1 MKISNQPMY
10 SCKRIGTFVLDVKNQ
25 PISMH
30 ESYAITNRSNVPI
43 YAMYPD
49 GSVSELLPSGKVN
62 RPWESEI
69 IQIDTIRRIGTHA
82 LSNDVLPNDHIQLD
96 TTGKIIR
103 YPGYRIE
110 IRLDVLK
117 DKPVYVKEVG
127 ISLSIDR
134 NIDKLNAV
142 HPLGVMYRQEALIKA
157 HKDFINHYGCIPI
170 SVDANSYDLSI
181 DKYYVVING
190 NITVVKMHHVLPA
203 VPLLNASE
211 IGSSDNALK
220 SGKSVKPI
228 KQTDDTS
235 NDSTDD
241 IKTQELVLIHINSL
255 TGNTDD
261 FQIKVPTAACEEV
274 TKNGF
279 TFIHGYNL
287 EMIRKKLLEKEV
299 MQKQCLSPDEIAK
312 KIDLALFDNINK
324 LNAVTKERDQ
334 LKTAIASLQRELLLA
349 KKNANLNDTDV
360 NIRIDI
366 AVKNLR
372 DENDRLKQQN
382 KLLMVDLK
390 NLTDELNKA
399 NDPLR
404 LSAEQLAAKQKIE
417 ALKLQIKNMEQRHQA
432 EMERER
438 YEHEFKMHEAQ
449 EKYKHDR
456 IIEEIKRSKE
466 NTSYRSSK
474 VSTIGIIAK
483 TIAAIIPLLVTFGYW
498 VVNKTTVSSIV
509 SSIVMGACKWTIIK
523 SEAFTISTIAKTAAA
538 AIPLLAAFGYWA
550 VNKTMVGG
558 VVGNIVTGVCKW
570 ASIKAVRYHPIVKA
584 ASTIANAVTNVGG
597 GVVNTVTKVVKTI
610 SSAVANVVKKVGS
623 MIA

>member
-96 TTGKIIR
+96 TTGKIIK

-110 IRLDVLK
+110 ILLDALK

-127 ISLSIDR
+127 IALSIDR
-134 NIDKLNAV
+134 DIDKLNSV

-157 HKDFINHYGCIPI
+157 HKDFIDHYGCIPI
-170 SVDANSYDLSI
+170 SVDANCYDLSI

-203 VPLLNASE
+203 VPPLNANE
-211 IGSSDNALK
+211 IGNANNALK
-220 SGKSVKPI
+220 SGKFVKPT

-235 NDSTDD
+235 NDSADD

-255 TGNTDD
+255 TDNIDD
-261 FQIKVPTAACEEV
+261 FQIQVPTAACEEV

-299 MQKQCLSPDEIAK
+299 MQRQCLSPDEIAK

-334 LKTAIASLQRELLLA
+334 LKTMIKSLQRELLLT
-349 KKNANLNDTDV
+349 KKNADLNDTDV
-360 NIRIDI
+360 NILIDT

-438 YEHEFKMHEAQ
+438 YEHEFKMHEAY

-456 IIEEIKRSKE
+456 NIEEIKLSKE
-466 NTSYRSSK
+466 NNSYRSSK
-474 VSTIGIIAK
+474 ASTIAAIAK
-483 TIAAIIPLLVTFGYW
+483 TIAAIIPLLAAFGCW
-498 VVNKTTVSSIV
+498 VASRTTVRGTVSSI
-509 SSIVMGACKWTIIK
+509 IM
-523 SEAFTISTIAKTAAA
+523 
-538 AIPLLAAFGYWA
+538 
-550 VNKTMVGG
+550 
-558 VVGNIVTGVCKW
+558 GVCKW
-570 ASIKAVRYHPIVKA
+570 TSIKAVHCHPIVKT
-584 ASTIANAVTNVGG
+584 ASVIITVVTINGVGDIG
-597 GVVNTVTKVVKTI
+597 STVTKVVKTV
-610 SSAVANVVKKVGS
+610 SSAVANAAKKVGS
-623 MIA
+623 MIADGFASVYSACKYTVNSICNAVSSFCSWLTT